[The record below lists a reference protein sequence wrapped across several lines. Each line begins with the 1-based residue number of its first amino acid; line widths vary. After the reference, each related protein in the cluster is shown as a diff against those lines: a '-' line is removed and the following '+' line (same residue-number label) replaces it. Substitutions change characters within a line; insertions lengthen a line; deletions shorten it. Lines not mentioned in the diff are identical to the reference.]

1 MEKISVRAPKHHS
14 DVFSEEFHGVLTLTT
29 MSTSCDMSGNAPSSA
44 HTIECGHCSS
54 AALTSDDF
62 AAALWH
68 TDMPA
73 DTCQLE
79 AVLQASATE
88 LDAAASDGTA
98 VPSCLPSTAV
108 LQAITEAAGHLQDLA
123 ARWAQVMPA
132 VHADVSPRSIGAE
145 PVHAALSACQ
155 APAWFPHAAQ
165 AAQLCLPQRVASPCP
180 LHIPRA
186 GHTPVYAALP
196 VPHDAVQT
204 HFHTPALQAMAC
216 TAASPTSTAA
226 AALWQVVHALW
237 LCACDSAGP
246 APYTLRACC
255 AKVDAWATTN
265 CPQLARACHQA
276 GASSAA
282 PVVSF
287 LATAG
292 VSALSP
298 GATLQFWAW
307 VLQPAWALC
316 PTPASLAQHWS
327 HALLS
332 EHQARACAVACH
344 ALAMVESAW
353 PSEPWPYP
361 QVVAQVRSALQQHWQ
376 HMRAA
381 MP

>member
-1 MEKISVRAPKHHS
+1 M
-14 DVFSEEFHGVLTLTT
+14 
-29 MSTSCDMSGNAPSSA
+29 NAGALGSA
-44 HTIECGHCSS
+44 HTVECRHCSS
-54 AALTSDDF
+54 ATLTSDDLT
-62 AAALWH
+62 ASLWH
-68 TDMPA
+68 ANMPA

-88 LDAAASDGTA
+88 LGTAASDDKA

-123 ARWAQVMPA
+123 DRWTQVMPG
-132 VHADVSPRSIGAE
+132 VHVDTSLRHIGAE
-145 PVHAALSACQ
+145 PVHAAMSACQ

-165 AAQLCLPQRVASPCP
+165 AAQLCPPPRIASPCP
-180 LHIPRA
+180 LYMPRA
-186 GHTPVYAALP
+186 GHAPVYAALP

-216 TAASPTSTAA
+216 RAASPTSTAA
-226 AALWQVVHALW
+226 ASLWHTVHALW
-237 LCACDSAGP
+237 LCACESAGP

-255 AKVDAWATTN
+255 AKVDAWATTH
-265 CPQLARACHQA
+265 CPQLAHACHQA
-276 GASSAA
+276 GASAAA

-292 VSALSP
+292 VSVLSP
-298 GATLQFWAW
+298 GATLQYWAW

-316 PTPASLAQHWS
+316 PSPASLAQHWS

-353 PSEPWPYP
+353 PSEPWPYS
-361 QVVAQVRSALQQHWQ
+361 QVLALVRSALQRHWQ